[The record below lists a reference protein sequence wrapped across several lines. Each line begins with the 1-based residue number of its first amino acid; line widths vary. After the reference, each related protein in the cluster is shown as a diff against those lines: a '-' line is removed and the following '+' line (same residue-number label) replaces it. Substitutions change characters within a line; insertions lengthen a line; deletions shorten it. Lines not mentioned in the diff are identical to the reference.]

1 VSYWTALATLSQ
13 VAGELGLPRPASV
26 VGLSDVQSVQ
36 LLSLLQSS
44 GSELLLYY
52 PWQQFA
58 KIHTL
63 ALVGLQESY
72 TLPTDLSYY
81 RDQTQWDSQ
90 NHWPLLGPKSAQEW
104 AWLKNSF
111 VASLPRMRFRIQQN
125 TFKVYPPPPIG
136 TLQTFYME
144 YISAFWVMGAA
155 GSAPT
160 KELITLD
167 DDILWYDPWLLVKYV
182 KYKYYSLKGFNTTE
196 VRSDFMRVFE
206 SLTGK
211 DTGAEKLNL
220 SPQVQEPYV
229 GPWSIPDGSWNV

>member
-1 VSYWTALATLSQ
+1 
-13 VAGELGLPRPASV
+13 
-26 VGLSDVQSVQ
+26 
-36 LLSLLQSS
+36 
-44 GSELLLYY
+44 
-52 PWQQFA
+52 
-58 KIHTL
+58 
-63 ALVGLQESY
+63 
-72 TLPTDLSYY
+72 
-81 RDQTQWDSQ
+81 
-90 NHWPLLGPKSAQEW
+90 
-104 AWLKNSF
+104 
-111 VASLPRMRFRIQQN
+111 
-125 TFKVYPPPPIG
+125 
-136 TLQTFYME
+136 
-144 YISAFWVMGAA
+144 MGAA